1 MRTLWCQVIRKLK
14 ASLVLEANSVST
26 ASWARG
32 WLKPTLGSVSSSQE
46 KGAWGCSCKCNSI
59 FPSMMLLTVL
69 ESHILLTKSRQRF
82 RSEQSIILWKRT
94 QLPWNLIYGK
104 ERVSKTTSNNG
115 WCNGY
120 YAPEIA
126 METLIFFW
134 KHDSHKETT
143 TPKGFSDIHMAPSS
157 SIIIN
162 IIVGITSEFL
172 A

>member
-1 MRTLWCQVIRKLK
+1 M
-14 ASLVLEANSVST
+14 LEANSVST
-26 ASWARG
+26 ASWAGG
-32 WLKPTLGSVSSSQE
+32 WLKPTLGNGSRNQE
-46 KGAWGCSCKCNSI
+46 KGAWCCSCKCNSI
-59 FPSMMLLTVL
+59 FPSVKLLTAL

-104 ERVSKTTSNNG
+104 ERVSKTTWNNG
-115 WCNGY
+115 WRNGY

-126 METLIFFW
+126 METSIFFW
-134 KHDSHKETT
+134 KHDSHKEIT
-143 TPKGFSDIHMAPSS
+143 TPQGFSDIHMASSS

-162 IIVGITSEFL
+162 IIVGTTFEFL